1 MTAPSAFAP
10 FQAQSRRELLRLTA
24 AQALAMAMPLAHA
37 QQPVSR
43 SATGWRIPGGFESGK
58 RIWLGID
65 GGHEALTLMLIRT
78 LQSAQVPVG
87 IWVANAQQQA
97 LALESLRD
105 AGIVPGTLR
114 WAQTPGVFFFLR
126 DATVLAQGPTGEV
139 GAVNFRWSHYGTA
152 GWCARRHAGDARA
165 VASCTPKFDALR
177 EGLDAAM
184 GRELRRPFSHAGGA
198 ARAGRTFDSDIAL
211 EGGALES
218 NGEGT
223 LIANEALLRQRN
235 PGRSR
240 AQLEN
245 SLRRLPGVR
254 HVVWVAEG
262 LAEDPQ
268 MRASIT
274 AQYVGWGTGGHTD
287 EFVRFAD
294 ARTVLLAW
302 PEDEDANQHPVA
314 RLTHQ
319 RMEKNLALLQA
330 SRNAKGERLKLIKIP
345 MPRPIQREVVLR
357 DDADTNWSDQWR
369 AADFPPDEG
378 RKAGDVLLQMAV
390 ASYLNFVIAPGV
402 VLLPDYLPHGT
413 PLERQARV
421 EKLFAAA
428 FPGKRIVFIDAI
440 GLNWYGGGL
449 HCATLNEP

>member
-10 FQAQSRRELLRLTA
+10 IHAQSRRELLRLTA

-87 IWVANAQQQA
+87 IWVANAQDQA
-97 LALESLRD
+97 VALESLRD
-105 AGIVPGTLR
+105 AGIVSGTLR

-184 GRELRRPFSHAGGA
+184 GRELRRPSSHAGGA
-198 ARAGRTFDSDIAL
+198 ARAGSTFDSDIAL

-274 AQYVGWGTGGHTD
+274 AQHVGWGTGGHTD

-302 PEDEDANQHPVA
+302 PEDEDAQQHPVA

-357 DDADTNWSDQWR
+357 DDAETNWSDQWR
-369 AADFPPDEG
+369 MADFPPDEG

-390 ASYLNFVIAPGV
+390 ASYLNFVIAPGL

>member
-1 MTAPSAFAP
+1 
-10 FQAQSRRELLRLTA
+10 
-24 AQALAMAMPLAHA
+24 
-37 QQPVSR
+37 
-43 SATGWRIPGGFESGK
+43 
-58 RIWLGID
+58 
-65 GGHEALTLMLIRT
+65 MLIRT

-87 IWVANAQQQA
+87 IWVANAQDQA
-97 LALESLRD
+97 VALESLRA

-126 DATVLAQGPTGEV
+126 DATVWAQGPTGEV

-184 GRELRRPFSHAGGA
+184 GRELRRPSSHAGGA

-223 LIANEALLRQRN
+223 LIANEAFLRQRN

-274 AQYVGWGTGGHTD
+274 AQHVGWGTGGHTD

-294 ARTVLLAW
+294 ARTALLAW
-302 PEDEDANQHPVA
+302 PEDEDAQQHPVA

-330 SRNAKGERLKLIKIP
+330 SRNANGERLKLIKIP

-369 AADFPPDEG
+369 AADFPLGEG

-390 ASYLNFVIAPGV
+390 ASYLNFVIAPGL

-413 PLERQARV
+413 PHERQARV

>member
-1 MTAPSAFAP
+1 MTATRAFAP
-10 FQAQSRRELLRLTA
+10 IQAQSRRELLRLTA
-24 AQALAMAMPLAHA
+24 AQALAMAIPLAHA

-43 SATGWRIPGGFESGK
+43 SPTGWRIPGGHEPGT
-58 RIWLGID
+58 RIWLGFG
-65 GGHEALTLMLIRT
+65 GGHEALTLTLIRT

-87 IWVANAQQQA
+87 IWVANAQDQA
-97 LALESLRD
+97 VALESLRD

-114 WAQTPGVFFFLR
+114 WAQTPGLFFFIR
-126 DATVLAQGPTGEV
+126 DATVLAQGPKGEV

-184 GRELRRPFSHAGGA
+184 GRELRRQSSHAGGA
-198 ARAGRTFDSDIAL
+198 ARAGRTFDSNIAL

-223 LIANEALLRQRN
+223 LIANEAFLRQRN

-245 SLRRLPGVR
+245 SLRRLPGVH
-254 HVVWVAEG
+254 HVIWVAEG

-314 RLTHQ
+314 RLTRQ

-345 MPRPIQREVVLR
+345 MPRPVQREVVLR
-357 DDADTNWSDQWR
+357 DDADTNWSDQWSTSE
-369 AADFPPDEG
+369 FPPGEG
-378 RKAGDVLLQMAV
+378 RKAGDVLLQVAV
-390 ASYLNFVIAPGV
+390 ASYLNFVIAPGL

-421 EKLFAAA
+421 EKLFADA

>member
-1 MTAPSAFAP
+1 MTATRASAPIHAP
-10 FQAQSRRELLRLTA
+10 SRRELLRLTA

-37 QQPVSR
+37 QQPVGR
-43 SATGWRIPGGFESGK
+43 SPTGWRIPGGFESGT
-58 RIWLGID
+58 RIWLGIG
-65 GGHEALTLMLIRT
+65 GGHEALTLTLIRT

-87 IWVANAQQQA
+87 IWVANAQDQA
-97 LALESLRD
+97 VALESLRD

-126 DATVLAQGPTGEV
+126 DTTVWAQGPKGEV

-184 GRELRRPFSHAGGA
+184 GRELLRQSSHAGGA

-223 LIANEALLRQRN
+223 LIANEAFLRQRN

-274 AQYVGWGTGGHTD
+274 AQHVGWGTGGHTD

-302 PEDEDANQHPVA
+302 PEDEDSQQHPVA
-314 RLTHQ
+314 HLTRQ

-330 SRNAKGERLKLIKIP
+330 SRNAKGERLKLIKVP

-357 DDADTNWSDQWR
+357 DDADTSWSDQWR
-369 AADFPPDEG
+369 TADFPPGEG

-390 ASYLNFVIAPGV
+390 ASYLNFVIAPGL

-421 EKLFAAA
+421 EKLFADA
-428 FPGKRIVFIDAI
+428 FPGKRVVFIDAI

>member
-1 MTAPSAFAP
+1 MTTTASTP
-10 FQAQSRRELLRLTA
+10 FGARKRRDLLRLTA
-24 AQALAMAMPLAHA
+24 AQALAMAVPLAHA
-37 QQPVSR
+37 QKAVGR
-43 SATGWRIPGGFESGK
+43 SATGWRIPGGHEPGS
-58 RIWLGID
+58 RLWLSFD
-65 GGHEALTLMLIRT
+65 GGHEALTLTLIRT

-87 IWVANAQQQA
+87 IWVANAQDQA
-97 LALESLRD
+97 AALEIFRE
-105 AGIVPGTLR
+105 AGIAPGTLR
-114 WAQTPGVFFFLR
+114 WAQTPGMFFFLR
-126 DATVLAQGPTGEV
+126 DATVFAQGPQGEV

-152 GWCARRHAGDARA
+152 GWCARRHAGDAKA
-165 VASCTPKFDALR
+165 VAGCTPKFDALR

-184 GRELRRPFSHAGGA
+184 GRELRRQASQAGGA
-198 ARAGRTFDSDIAL
+198 ALAGRTFDSDIAL

-223 LIANEALLRQRN
+223 LIANEAFLRQRN

-240 AQLEN
+240 ARLES
-245 SLRRLPGVR
+245 SLKRLPGVR

-274 AQYVGWGTGGHTD
+274 ARHVGWGTGGHTD

-302 PEDEDANQHPVA
+302 PDDEDAQQHPVA
-314 RLTHQ
+314 QLTRR
-319 RMEKNLALLQA
+319 RMEKNLAMLQA
-330 SRNAKGERLKLIKIP
+330 SRNAKGERLNVVRVP
-345 MPRPIQREVVLR
+345 MPRPIEREVVLQ
-357 DDADTNWSDQWR
+357 DDADTHWSEQWR
-369 AADFPPDEG
+369 VADFPPSEG
-378 RKAGDVLLQMAV
+378 RKSGDVLMQMAV
-390 ASYLNFVIAPGV
+390 ASYLNFVIAPGL

-413 PLERQARV
+413 PPERQARV
-421 EKLFAAA
+421 EKLFANA
-428 FPGKRIVFIDAI
+428 FPGRRIVFIDAI

>member
-1 MTAPSAFAP
+1 MSC
-10 FQAQSRRELLRLTA
+10 SRRDLLRLTA
-24 AQALAMAMPLAHA
+24 AQALAMAVPLAHA
-37 QQPVSR
+37 QQPVGR
-43 SATGWRIPGGFESGK
+43 SVTGWRIPGGHEPGT
-58 RIWLGID
+58 RIWLSFG
-65 GGHEALTLMLIRT
+65 GGHEALTLTLIRT
-78 LQSAQVPVG
+78 LQSAKVPVG
-87 IWVANAQQQA
+87 MWVASAQDQA
-97 LALESLRD
+97 TAAESLRE

-114 WAQTPGVFFFLR
+114 WAQTTGVFFFLR
-126 DATVLAQGPTGEV
+126 DATVFAQGPKGEV
-139 GAVNFRWSHYGTA
+139 GTVNFRWSHYGTA
-152 GWCARRHAGDARA
+152 GWCARRHAGDAKA
-165 VASCTPKFDALR
+165 VASCTPKFDPLR

-184 GRELRRPFSHAGGA
+184 GRELRRQTSQASGT

-223 LIANEALLRQRN
+223 LIANEAFLRQRN

-245 SLRRLPGVR
+245 SLKRLPGVR

-274 AQYVGWGTGGHTD
+274 AQHVGWGTGGHTD

-294 ARTVLLAW
+294 TRTVLLAW
-302 PEDEDANQHPVA
+302 PDDEDAKQHPVA
-314 RLTHQ
+314 QLTRR

-330 SRNAKGERLKLIKIP
+330 ARNAKGERLNVVTVP
-345 MPRPIQREVVLR
+345 MPRPIQREVVLQE
-357 DDADTNWSDQWR
+357 DADTNWSEQWR
-369 AADFPPDEG
+369 AADFPPSEG
-378 RKAGDVLLQMAV
+378 RKPGDVLLQMAV
-390 ASYLNFVIAPGV
+390 ASYLNFVTAPGV

-413 PLERQARV
+413 PAERQARV
-421 EKLFAAA
+421 EKLFAAV
-428 FPGKRIVFIDAI
+428 FPGHRIVFIDAI

>member
-1 MTAPSAFAP
+1 
-10 FQAQSRRELLRLTA
+10 
-24 AQALAMAMPLAHA
+24 
-37 QQPVSR
+37 
-43 SATGWRIPGGFESGK
+43 
-58 RIWLGID
+58 
-65 GGHEALTLMLIRT
+65 
-78 LQSAQVPVG
+78 
-87 IWVANAQQQA
+87 VANAQDQA
-97 LALESLRD
+97 VALESLRD
-105 AGIVPGTLR
+105 AGIVPGTVR

-126 DATVLAQGPTGEV
+126 DATALAQGPKGEV

-184 GRELRRPFSHAGGA
+184 GRELRRPSSHAGGA

-223 LIANEALLRQRN
+223 LIANEAFLRQRN

-274 AQYVGWGTGGHTD
+274 AQHVGWGTGGHTD

-302 PEDEDANQHPVA
+302 PEDQDAQHHPVA
-314 RLTHQ
+314 RLTRQ

-357 DDADTNWSDQWR
+357 DDADTNWSNQWR

-390 ASYLNFVIAPGV
+390 ASYLNFVIAPGL

-428 FPGKRIVFIDAI
+428 FPGKRIVFIDVI

>member
-1 MTAPSAFAP
+1 MTATKASGP
-10 FQAQSRRELLRLTA
+10 FGAHNRRELLRLTA
-24 AQALAMAMPLAHA
+24 ATALTMAVPLAHA
-37 QQPVSR
+37 QQAVGR
-43 SATGWRIPGGFESGK
+43 SATGWRIPGGHEPGT
-58 RIWLGID
+58 RIWLSFG
-65 GGHEALTLMLIRT
+65 GGHEALTVTLIRT
-78 LQSAQVPVG
+78 LQSAKVPVG
-87 IWVANAQQQA
+87 IWVANAQDQA
-97 LALESLRD
+97 AAAESLRD
-105 AGIVPGTLR
+105 AGIAPGSVR
-114 WAQTPGVFFFLR
+114 WAQTPGVFFFVR
-126 DATVLAQGPTGEV
+126 DATVFAQGPKGEV

-152 GWCARRHAGDARA
+152 GWCARRHAGDAKA
-165 VASCTPKFDALR
+165 VASCTPKFDPLR

-184 GRELRRPFSHAGGA
+184 GRELRRQASQASGA

-223 LIANEALLRQRN
+223 LIANEAFLRQRN

-240 AQLEN
+240 AHLES
-245 SLRRLPGVR
+245 SLKRLPGVR

-274 AQYVGWGTGGHTD
+274 TQHVGWGTGGHTD

-302 PEDEDANQHPVA
+302 PDDEDAKQHPVA
-314 RLTHQ
+314 QLTRR

-330 SRNAKGERLKLIKIP
+330 SRNAKGERLNVVKVP
-345 MPRPIQREVVLR
+345 MPRPIQREVVLQ
-357 DDADTNWSDQWR
+357 DDADTNWSEQWR
-369 AADFPPDEG
+369 AADFPPSEG

-413 PLERQARV
+413 PAERQARV
-421 EKLFAAA
+421 EKLFANA
-428 FPGKRIVFIDAI
+428 FLGKRVVFIDAI

>member
-10 FQAQSRRELLRLTA
+10 FQSPRRRELLRLTA

-43 SATGWRIPGGFESGK
+43 SATGWRIPGGFESGT
-58 RIWLGID
+58 RIWLGFG

-87 IWVANAQQQA
+87 IWVANAQGQA
-97 LALESLRD
+97 VALESLRD
-105 AGIVPGTLR
+105 AGIVPGSLR

-184 GRELRRPFSHAGGA
+184 GRELRRPSSHAGGA

-223 LIANEALLRQRN
+223 LIANEAFLRQRN

-274 AQYVGWGTGGHTD
+274 AQHVGWGTGGHTD

-302 PEDEDANQHPVA
+302 PQDEDAQQHPVA

-369 AADFPPDEG
+369 TADFPPGEG

-390 ASYLNFVIAPGV
+390 ASYLNFVIAPGL

-413 PLERQARV
+413 PPERQARV
-421 EKLFAAA
+421 EKLFADA
-428 FPGKRIVFIDAI
+428 FPGKRVVFIDAI

>member
-10 FQAQSRRELLRLTA
+10 IQAQSRRELLRLTA

-43 SATGWRIPGGFESGK
+43 STTGWRIPGGFEPGT
-58 RIWLGID
+58 RIWLGIG
-65 GGHEALTLMLIRT
+65 GGHEALTLTLIRT

-87 IWVANAQQQA
+87 IWVANAQDQA
-97 LALESLRD
+97 VALESLRD

-114 WAQTPGVFFFLR
+114 WAQTPGVFFFIR
-126 DATVLAQGPTGEV
+126 DATVLAQGPRGEV

-184 GRELRRPFSHAGGA
+184 GRELRRPSSHAGGA

-223 LIANEALLRQRN
+223 LIANEAFLRQRN

-274 AQYVGWGTGGHTD
+274 AQHVGWGTGGHTD

-302 PEDEDANQHPVA
+302 PEDEDAQQHPVA

-357 DDADTNWSDQWR
+357 DDADTNWSEQWR
-369 AADFPPDEG
+369 TADFPPGEG

-390 ASYLNFVIAPGV
+390 ASYLNFVIAPGL

-413 PLERQARV
+413 PPERQARV

>member
-1 MTAPSAFAP
+1 
-10 FQAQSRRELLRLTA
+10 
-24 AQALAMAMPLAHA
+24 
-37 QQPVSR
+37 
-43 SATGWRIPGGFESGK
+43 
-58 RIWLGID
+58 
-65 GGHEALTLMLIRT
+65 
-78 LQSAQVPVG
+78 
-87 IWVANAQQQA
+87 
-97 LALESLRD
+97 
-105 AGIVPGTLR
+105 
-114 WAQTPGVFFFLR
+114 VFFFIR
-126 DATVLAQGPTGEV
+126 DATVLAQGPKGEV

-165 VASCTPKFDALR
+165 VASCRPKFDALR

-184 GRELRRPFSHAGGA
+184 GRELRRPSSHAGGA

-223 LIANEALLRQRN
+223 LIANEAFLRQRN

-254 HVVWVAEG
+254 HVIWVAEG

-274 AQYVGWGTGGHTD
+274 AQHVGWGTGGHTD

-302 PEDEDANQHPVA
+302 PEDEDAQQHPVA

-357 DDADTNWSDQWR
+357 DDADTNWSEQWR
-369 AADFPPDEG
+369 TADFPPGEG

-390 ASYLNFVIAPGV
+390 ASYLNFVIAPGL

-413 PLERQARV
+413 PPERQARV
-421 EKLFAAA
+421 EKLFADA
-428 FPGKRIVFIDAI
+428 FPGKRVVFIDAI

>member
-1 MTAPSAFAP
+1 MTAARASAP
-10 FQAQSRRELLRLTA
+10 IQAQSRREFLSLTA

-43 SATGWRIPGGFESGK
+43 SATGWRIPGGHEPGT
-58 RIWLGID
+58 RIWLGFG
-65 GGHEALTLMLIRT
+65 GGHEALTLTLIRT

-184 GRELRRPFSHAGGA
+184 GRELRRPSSHAGGA

-274 AQYVGWGTGGHTD
+274 AQHVGWGTGGHTD

-302 PEDEDANQHPVA
+302 PEDEDAQQHPVA
-314 RLTHQ
+314 RMTHQ

-369 AADFPPDEG
+369 TADFPPDEG

-428 FPGKRIVFIDAI
+428 FPDKRIVFIDAI

>member
-10 FQAQSRRELLRLTA
+10 FQAPSRRDLLRLTA
-24 AQALAMAMPLAHA
+24 AQALAMAMPLAHP

-43 SATGWRIPGGFESGK
+43 SATGWRIPGGFEPGK
-58 RIWLGID
+58 RIWLGIG

-87 IWVANAQQQA
+87 IWVANAQDQA
-97 LALESLRD
+97 VALESLRD

-114 WAQTPGVFFFLR
+114 WAQTPGVFFFIR
-126 DATVLAQGPTGEV
+126 DATVLAQGPKGEV

-152 GWCARRHAGDARA
+152 GWCARRHAGDAKA

-184 GRELRRPFSHAGGA
+184 GRELRRPSSHAGGA

-223 LIANEALLRQRN
+223 LIANEAFLRQRN

-254 HVVWVAEG
+254 HVIWVAEG

-274 AQYVGWGTGGHTD
+274 AQHVGWGTGGHTD

-314 RLTHQ
+314 RLTRQ

-357 DDADTNWSDQWR
+357 DDADTNWSEQWR
-369 AADFPPDEG
+369 TADFPPGEG

-390 ASYLNFVIAPGV
+390 ASYLNFVIAPGL

-413 PLERQARV
+413 PLERQTRV
-421 EKLFAAA
+421 EKLFADA
-428 FPGKRIVFIDAI
+428 FPGKRVVFIDAI

>member
-1 MTAPSAFAP
+1 MTSPVTTASFG
-10 FQAQSRRELLRLTA
+10 AQCRRDLLRLTA
-24 AQALAMAMPLAHA
+24 AQALALAVPLAHA
-37 QQPVSR
+37 QQPANR
-43 SATGWRIPGGFESGK
+43 NPQGWRIPGGHEPGT
-58 RIWLGID
+58 RIWLSFG
-65 GGHEALTLMLIRT
+65 GGHEALTLTLIRT

-87 IWVANAQQQA
+87 IWVANAQDQA
-97 LALESLRD
+97 TASDSLRE
-105 AGIVPGTLR
+105 AGILPGSVR

-126 DATVLAQGPTGEV
+126 DATVFAQGPKGEV
-139 GAVNFRWSHYGTA
+139 GAINFRWSHYGTA

-184 GRELRRPFSHAGGA
+184 GRELRRQASQAGGT
-198 ARAGRTFDSDIAL
+198 ARAGRIFDSDIAL
-211 EGGALES
+211 EGGGLER
-218 NGEGT
+218 NGEGS
-223 LIANEALLRQRN
+223 LIANEAFLRQRN

-245 SLRRLPGVR
+245 SLKRLPGVR
-254 HVVWVAEG
+254 QVVWVTEG

-274 AQYVGWGTGGHTD
+274 ARHVGWGTGGHTD

-294 ARTVLLAW
+294 TRTVLLAW
-302 PEDEDANQHPVA
+302 PDDDDAKQHPVA
-314 RLTHQ
+314 QLTRQ

-330 SRNAKGERLKLIKIP
+330 ARNAKGERLKVVKVP

-357 DDADTNWSDQWR
+357 DDADTNWSEQWR
-369 AADFPPDEG
+369 VADFPPSEG
-378 RKAGDVLLQMAV
+378 RKAGDVLQQMAV
-390 ASYLNFVIAPGV
+390 ASYLNFVIAPSL

-413 PLERQARV
+413 PPERQARV
-421 EKLFAAA
+421 EKLFANA

>member
-1 MTAPSAFAP
+1 MTATKASGP
-10 FQAQSRRELLRLTA
+10 FGAHNRRDLLRLTA
-24 AQALAMAMPLAHA
+24 ATALAMASPLAHA
-37 QQPVSR
+37 QQAVGR
-43 SATGWRIPGGFESGK
+43 SAMGWRIPGGHEPGT
-58 RIWLGID
+58 RIWLSFG
-65 GGHEALTLMLIRT
+65 GGHEALTVTLIRT
-78 LQSAQVPVG
+78 LQSARVPVG
-87 IWVANAQQQA
+87 IWVANAQDQA
-97 LALESLRD
+97 AASENLRD
-105 AGIVPGTLR
+105 AGIAPGSVR
-114 WAQTPGVFFFLR
+114 WAQTPGVFFFVR
-126 DATVLAQGPTGEV
+126 DATVFAQGPKGEV

-152 GWCARRHAGDARA
+152 GWCARRHAGDAKA
-165 VASCTPKFDALR
+165 VASCTPKFDPLR

-184 GRELRRPFSHAGGA
+184 GRELRRQASQASGA

-223 LIANEALLRQRN
+223 LIANEAYLRQRN

-240 AQLEN
+240 AQLES
-245 SLRRLPGVR
+245 SLKRLPGVR

-274 AQYVGWGTGGHTD
+274 AQHVGWGTGGHTD

-302 PEDEDANQHPVA
+302 PDDEDAKQHPVA
-314 RLTHQ
+314 QLTRQ

-330 SRNAKGERLKLIKIP
+330 SRNAKGERLNVVKVP
-345 MPRPIQREVVLR
+345 MPRPIQREVVLQ
-357 DDADTNWSDQWR
+357 DDADTNWSEQWR
-369 AADFPPDEG
+369 AADFPPSEG

-413 PLERQARV
+413 PAERQARV
-421 EKLFAAA
+421 EKLFANA
-428 FPGKRIVFIDAI
+428 FPGKRVVFIDAI

>member
-1 MTAPSAFAP
+1 VG
-10 FQAQSRRELLRLTA
+10 QAA
-24 AQALAMAMPLAHA
+24 AA
-37 QQPVSR
+37 
-43 SATGWRIPGGFESGK
+43 
-58 RIWLGID
+58 
-65 GGHEALTLMLIRT
+65 
-78 LQSAQVPVG
+78 
-87 IWVANAQQQA
+87 
-97 LALESLRD
+97 ESLRE

-126 DATVLAQGPTGEV
+126 DATVFAQGPKGEV

-152 GWCARRHAGDARA
+152 GWCARRHAGDAKA
-165 VASCTPKFDALR
+165 VASCTPKFDPLR

-184 GRELRRPFSHAGGA
+184 GRELRRQTSQASGA

-223 LIANEALLRQRN
+223 LISNEAFLRQRN

-245 SLRRLPGVR
+245 SLKRLPGVR

-274 AQYVGWGTGGHTD
+274 AQHVGWGTGGHTD

-294 ARTVLLAW
+294 TRTVLLAW
-302 PEDEDANQHPVA
+302 PDDEDAKQHPVA
-314 RLTHQ
+314 QLTRR

-330 SRNAKGERLKLIKIP
+330 ARNAKGERLNVVTVP
-345 MPRPIQREVVLR
+345 MPRPIQREVVLQE
-357 DDADTNWSDQWR
+357 DADTNWSEQWR
-369 AADFPPDEG
+369 AADFPPSEG
-378 RKAGDVLLQMAV
+378 RKPGDVLLQMAV
-390 ASYLNFVIAPGV
+390 ASYLNFVTAPGV

-413 PLERQARV
+413 PAERQARV
-421 EKLFAAA
+421 EKLFAAV
-428 FPGKRIVFIDAI
+428 FPGHRIVFIDAI